1 MEENLLRSCSPTDG
15 DPPSNGTNTH
25 ARPSPDVVLRSGDHS
40 VDQIL
45 AELLQDRGWFAFA
58 TPSLDDAMSA
68 CQATTDFALCVVDER
83 GLEYMVKASRPTIS
97 GQTVI
102 MALLTRPTPISA
114 VSALRH
120 GAHVLLPLPVDTAL
134 FIAQVEALLR
144 RFQRAS
150 LHFFGGFTLERL
162 ARRLTLNGREIH
174 LTPTEMT
181 LLMHLLTGPH
191 RVVPYRELKRA
202 GWGGG
207 HVSDNMLHV
216 QIRGL
221 RRKLHE
227 PGPALLETVR
237 GIGYRLRRDTSH
249 TSPVVPAPP
258 PLN

>member
-1 MEENLLRSCSPTDG
+1 MVTVTDAARAIALCFRPVLLPAGPLPHGVDSRPSCGSFSVFRDRCASKAASVSSTIRGQRMEENLLRSCSPTDG

-45 AELLQDRGWFAFA
+45 VELLQDRGWFAFA

-150 LHFFGGFTLERL
+150 LHFFGGFGSVL
-162 ARRLTLNGREIH
+162 
-174 LTPTEMT
+174 
-181 LLMHLLTGPH
+181 H
-191 RVVPYRELKRA
+191 R
-202 GWGGG
+202 
-207 HVSDNMLHV
+207 
-216 QIRGL
+216 
-221 RRKLHE
+221 
-227 PGPALLETVR
+227 
-237 GIGYRLRRDTSH
+237 
-249 TSPVVPAPP
+249 
-258 PLN
+258 